1 MISFKFLNKN
11 LRILR
16 IKKKLKML
24 PSKDLAQFIS
34 YVICIIYFLF
44 NFIYQLN
51 DNWTNV
57 IYSLKE
63 IETNIS
69 KMVICFEIEDFI
81 GFNCDK
87 IEDKNYEKC
96 KELVNFSKYVSNDQ
110 IVKSPNTI
118 IQKANDLKIGEL
130 FILEPEYDYLEIYLE
145 SKMICNKYTLSE
157 DNSVL
162 FNIYNRYSIPIYVYL
177 DEIDLS
183 IDKYLFKYECDIFI
197 SCTG

>member
-69 KMVICFEIEDFI
+69 EIVICFEIDDFI
-81 GFNCDK
+81 DFNCDK
-87 IEDKNYEKC
+87 IESKNYEKC
-96 KELVNFSKYVSNDQ
+96 EQLVNFSKYVSNDQ
-110 IVKSPNTI
+110 IDKSPNYFFTLNLNCI
-118 IQKANDLKIGEL
+118 IC
-130 FILEPEYDYLEIYLE
+130 
-145 SKMICNKYTLSE
+145 S
-157 DNSVL
+157 
-162 FNIYNRYSIPIYVYL
+162 
-177 DEIDLS
+177 
-183 IDKYLFKYECDIFI
+183 
-197 SCTG
+197 